1 MKKYICIAAMC
12 ASSLALR
19 AEPITMHAPFEFV
32 VSGKTLPAG
41 DYRVQPLA
49 SGVLLIAGDA
59 GNSVLALVTM
69 GGPSFNDAARAVGGA
84 ATFDNRGPEPVLTSI
99 ATRTATWH
107 LMPPD
112 RTQAAVSLRSKK

>member
-1 MKKYICIAAMC
+1 MKKYICIAAML

-41 DYRVQPLA
+41 DYGVQPLA
-49 SGVLLIAGDA
+49 SGVLLIAGAA

-69 GGPSFNDAARAVGGA
+69 GGPSDGGA